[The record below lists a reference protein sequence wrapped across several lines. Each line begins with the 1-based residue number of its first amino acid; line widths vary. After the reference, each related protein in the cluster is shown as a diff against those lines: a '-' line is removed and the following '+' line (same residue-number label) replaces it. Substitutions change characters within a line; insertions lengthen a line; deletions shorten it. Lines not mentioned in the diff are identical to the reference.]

1 MPDNVKFD
9 HGATIA
15 STTRAQR
22 ITELIEKGINAS
34 HKFDYH
40 DMVFI

>member
-1 MPDNVKFD
+1 MPDNVKYD

-22 ITELIEKGINAS
+22 ITELIEKGMSKS
-34 HKFDYH
+34 HKFDYQ
-40 DMVFI
+40 DMVGI